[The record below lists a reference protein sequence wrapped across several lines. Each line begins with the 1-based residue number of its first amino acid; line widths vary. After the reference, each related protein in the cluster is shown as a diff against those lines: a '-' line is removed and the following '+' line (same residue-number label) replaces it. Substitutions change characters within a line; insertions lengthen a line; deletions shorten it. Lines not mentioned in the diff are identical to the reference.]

1 METEFKDVYGT
12 YWAEDLP
19 KGKYHIVL
27 EVEYYDVYYKK
38 KVIGNV
44 WKGCILGPD
53 NKCIESSLDG
63 CPNIRSPFH
72 DEGGFTKIYRMTVAS
87 FNTLEDS
94 KVVKEF
100 IDSETF
106 SNKLVDGAK
115 YWVNKFGTDYTKNES
130 FSNENAVQPK
140 EAPKKVN
147 QTTDQQVVQSLISK
161 NATKIRDLEQQLR
174 ELRLIQK
181 GLKKQR

>member
-1 METEFKDVYGT
+1 MEFKDVYGT

-19 KGKYHIVL
+19 EGKYHVVL
-27 EVEYYDVYYKK
+27 EVKYVDSFKEKEVTGDM
-38 KVIGNV
+38 
-44 WKGCILGPD
+44 WKGCILGP
-53 NKCIESSLDG
+53 NNNCIVKSKEN
-63 CPNIRSPFH
+63 CPGIGNAFHSFGSRSR
-72 DEGGFTKIYRMTVAS
+72 TYRMTIAS
-87 FNTLEDS
+87 FDSFEDV
-94 KVVKEF
+94 KEVKEF
-100 IDSETF
+100 IDDKTLSDM
-106 SNKLVDGAK
+106 VIHGAK
-115 YWVNKFGTDYTKNES
+115 YWIDKFGSDYTKNES

-140 EAPKKVN
+140 EIPKKVN

>member
-1 METEFKDVYGT
+1 MDFEKVYSV

-19 KGKYHIVL
+19 KGFYHVVL
-27 EVEYYDVYYKK
+27 EVKYFDSFKNKEI
-38 KVIGNV
+38 IGDV

-53 NKCIESSLDG
+53 NTCVVTSKDHYPAIG
-63 CPNIRSPFH
+63 SPFYSMGSGK
-72 DEGGFTKIYRMTVAS
+72 DYRMTVAS
-87 FNTLEDS
+87 FKTLEDTIT
-94 KVVKEF
+94 VKEF
-100 IDSETF
+100 IDSETL
-106 SNKLVDGAK
+106 SNDLLDGAK
-115 YWVNKFGTDYTKNES
+115 HWIKAFDRDFTKNETY
-130 FSNENAVQPK
+130 FNVRVNTTLN
-140 EAPKKVN
+140 KVN

>member
-1 METEFKDVYGT
+1 MKTIYSR

-19 KGKYHIVL
+19 KGFYHVVV
-27 EVEYYDVYYKK
+27 EVEYYDAYEKK
-38 KVIGNV
+38 TVIGNV
-44 WKGCILGPD
+44 WKGCVLGPD

-63 CPNIRSPFH
+63 RPNIGSFFYS
-72 DEGGFTKIYRMTVAS
+72 GGEQKVYKMIIAT
-87 FNTLEDS
+87 FNNIEAAKS
-94 KVVKEF
+94 YKEIIDRTAHYDF
-100 IDSETF
+100 ID
-106 SNKLVDGAK
+106 NQLIRGAK
-115 YWVNKFGTDYTKNES
+115 FLIESYETDYTIDVSFNDKN
-130 FSNENAVQPK
+130 NEIK
-140 EAPKKVN
+140 ETPKKVN